1 MSTLSDLARDERSAR
16 LLLSLVGTPNDEG
29 TGRLLARVGAEELI
43 ILADRDTAI
52 PGMDRAEA
60 AVWRDHIH
68 AHRRVDQAASFMAE
82 SERYRFII
90 PSDADWP
97 PSLNDL
103 GSRSPYGLWVNGNTD
118 LLRGDVSERVTIT
131 GARAATG
138 YGTFVTNGKD
148 AVAQGGLPATGSDM
162 AFQSFAIVIAAMLT
176 AGSALLAANRVV
188 QRRR

>member
-1 MSTLSDLARDERSAR
+1 
-16 LLLSLVGTPNDEG
+16 
-29 TGRLLARVGAEELI
+29 
-43 ILADRDTAI
+43 
-52 PGMDRAEA
+52 
-60 AVWRDHIH
+60 
-68 AHRRVDQAASFMAE
+68 MAE

-90 PSDADWP
+90 PSDADLTS
-97 PSLNDL
+97 SLNDL

-138 YGTFVTNGKD
+138 YGTFATNGKD

-188 QRRR
+188 QRR